1 MLLPPTGW
9 LESIS
14 GEEQW
19 LVCRCSES
27 IPHYACLLLQPVCG
41 SACAKT
47 IKSLLCP
54 KHSRLVKDILA
65 SHETHMHSTLFW
77 SVLGPPF
84 LGIVPWCWLLP
95 MLVWLQ
101 DLLHLAEPLQM
112 QTWGFCKAHTP
123 PFFLFPLLHCLTLK
137 LFQISMDTVSP
148 RQCNDVTCYSLGFP
162 KCAQKA
168 TLCSV
173 FCRKTRCLSWSITPV
188 FIWLIAALDTTALI
202 CTYL

>member
-123 PFFLFPLLHCLTLK
+123 PFFLFPLLHAWLLNCFKFPWTLSVPDSAMMLHAIVWGSQNVLK
-137 LFQISMDTVSP
+137 KPLCVVSSVGKHVAFLGPLHQFLFG
-148 RQCNDVTCYSLGFP
+148 SL
-162 KCAQKA
+162 Q
-168 TLCSV
+168 
-173 FCRKTRCLSWSITPV
+173 R
-188 FIWLIAALDTTALI
+188 
-202 CTYL
+202 